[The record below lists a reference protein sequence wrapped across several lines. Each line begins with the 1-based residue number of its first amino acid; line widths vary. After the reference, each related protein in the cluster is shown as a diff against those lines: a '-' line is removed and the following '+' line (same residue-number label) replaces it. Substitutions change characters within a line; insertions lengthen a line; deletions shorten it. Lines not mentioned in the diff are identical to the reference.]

1 MAVICFVLVL
11 IGLELLSLGMER
23 HARQLAGRALA
34 AHARRVLRM
43 LGWCVLAISM
53 LPAVAL
59 WGLSIG
65 IAAWCGLLT
74 AAALLLTLALSYR
87 PALAGATVITA
98 IAARKLRQ
106 AENVARGE

>member
-34 AHARRVLRM
+34 AHASRVLRI
-43 LGWCVLAISM
+43 LGWCVLAISV

-87 PALAGATVITA
+87 PALAGATLITA
-98 IAARKLRQ
+98 LVAHKAPQAAQKRR
-106 AENVARGE
+106 